1 MILIIQIIGWLGSL
15 FVVIAY
21 ALTVRNGRRNIF
33 LCNYLN
39 LFGAAFVAI
48 NCYYNTSFPS
58 LFLNV
63 TWMGIAF
70 IGITNHNNKTK

>member
-1 MILIIQIIGWLGSL
+1 MNMVIEAIGWVGSIM
-15 FVVIAY
+15 VVAAY
-21 ALTVRNGRRNIF
+21 ALMVKGRRNIHF

-39 LFGAAFVAI
+39 LFGAALVAI

-58 LFLNV
+58 LFLNI

-70 IGITNHNNKTK
+70 IGITNNKNTTK